1 MRQKYLGLI
10 GVLAAL
16 AAAVTSRPELA
27 AGQVPTRAATAAVA
41 ASKGTALRTPWG
53 DPDLQGNWTNTTT
66 TPLER
71 PSELAG
77 KLALTAEERAA
88 RDAALAGAAD
98 RPVRPGDTGAYNAFW
113 GEGGK
118 SSAQTSLIVDPPDG
132 RLPPLTP
139 EAQMRADA
147 LEAVR
152 RRPAASWMDLN
163 AYDRCIARGLVR

>member
-41 ASKGTALRTPWG
+41 AGKGTALRTPWG

-113 GEGGK
+113 GEG
-118 SSAQTSLIVDPPDG
+118 
-132 RLPPLTP
+132 
-139 EAQMRADA
+139 
-147 LEAVR
+147 
-152 RRPAASWMDLN
+152 
-163 AYDRCIARGLVR
+163 